1 MGICSLPLGRALLL
15 LGRPPLLGRALSLGT
30 VIVVGR
36 ALLLGRPP
44 LLGRALPLGRVT
56 VIGEGA
62 VVGEGRHRRG
72 TMVEEGERWIK
83 TEQ

>member
-1 MGICSLPLGRALLL
+1 M
-15 LGRPPLLGRALSLGT
+15 
-30 VIVVGR
+30 
-36 ALLLGRPP
+36 GRPP

-56 VIGEGA
+56 IIGEGV
-62 VVGEGRHRRG
+62 VVGEGRHCWG